1 VAVKILLFCATFQNA
16 KVIKCKNPEGIRTM
30 EQEQRPK
37 VGVGVIVIKDGKIL
51 LGKRKGTHGE
61 GSWAFPGGHLEF
73 GERLEDCA
81 KREVM
86 EETGITIKNIKKLTF
101 TNDIFKEENKH
112 YITIFMTANHDSGE
126 PMIMEPEKCEC
137 WEWYDWNNMPSPLFL
152 PIENL
157 IKKGYSPIK

>member
-1 VAVKILLFCATFQNA
+1 
-16 KVIKCKNPEGIRTM
+16 M

-86 EETGITIKNIKKLTF
+86 EETGITIKNIKKFTF

-112 YITIFMTANHDSGE
+112 YITCYVKTDYDSGKVQ
-126 PMIMEPEKCEC
+126 IMEPNKCEK
-137 WEWYDWNNMPSPLFL
+137 WDWFEWNKFP
-152 PIENL
+152 ENL
-157 IKKGYSPIK
+157 FIPLQNLLKEEVDPTKYEFK